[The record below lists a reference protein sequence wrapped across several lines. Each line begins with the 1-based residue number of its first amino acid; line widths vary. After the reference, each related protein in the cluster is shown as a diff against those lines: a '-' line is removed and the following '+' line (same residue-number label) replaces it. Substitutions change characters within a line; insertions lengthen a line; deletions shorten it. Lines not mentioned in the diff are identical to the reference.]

1 MMTTETMQTA
11 EFNDAELVAASLDG
25 NREAFR
31 RIVERYQTLISSL
44 AYCATGNV
52 SQSEDLAQETF
63 VTAWKKLADLREP
76 AKLRPWLCG
85 ITRFLISKEFQRQ
98 GREPVHAAESL
109 EADEWVSPE
118 PLPPDQVISDE
129 EKAILWRSLE
139 RIPEIYREPLVLFY
153 REHQSIEA
161 VAQDL
166 ELSEDAVKQRLS
178 RGRKLLQE
186 QFLAFVAGALKQ
198 TAPDKTFTLGVIAAL
213 PLLATTAKAA
223 TATAAATKG
232 GSAAKAATGAGM
244 LGTFLTG
251 GAMFL
256 FSLYGVFGFFGRW
269 LGRKM
274 GRSSQQS
281 ALGRKRIIQFWRT
294 LAIGFVL
301 LVIPALFFPR
311 FTLPALLVPHSLFH
325 SQAWVF
331 RAQTWSL
338 TAFYGLVAVAWII
351 WMGQRWRDSR
361 RQEDKTL
368 KTNHPTARLYNT
380 WVILGMLGPAWILG
394 AVACDTFFSDHTWSC
409 KSISEP
415 DAQKIISER
424 PDARFTLLQYKLGA
438 ELEIRLP
445 EDRRI
450 AKSTPW
456 NDSLHSAL
464 VQKGIA
470 YQTLI
475 EDQDFHNG
483 GVQGW
488 LVMLSTLIVVAGTV
502 LLLRRPGTQKF
513 YQQEIATPRAE
524 RREKKILAVCAA
536 LAMIAIALVFVR
548 ITPWSLQTLSGTEV
562 QRIITDYKDA
572 QFDVVQRDNGAREL
586 WITLPNR
593 IGLVATP
600 DFIASADESTLAL
613 LAEKG
618 IAHKTLVQGRD
629 FGYAGPKRWI
639 SLLCIFI
646 LTAGAARFLWWVS
659 PKTIAV
665 CLALPMIATGI
676 LLGLVTPWHTQS
688 LSAVSAQKMIT
699 EHQTARFEIIEY
711 SNGSKELWIT
721 PPGSKHYPC
730 FVAPADE
737 STLALLAENKIT
749 FQTSIQGLN
758 FGYGVPWRKTALLY
772 IFILTAGAVFIL
784 RRLIRKDRTLSA
796 PAESHA

>member
-1 MMTTETMQTA
+1 MMTTEAMQTV
-11 EFNDAELVAASLDG
+11 EFNDAELVAESLGG

-63 VTAWKKLADLREP
+63 VSAWKQLADLREP
-76 AKLRPWLCG
+76 ARLRPWLCS
-85 ITRFLISKEFQRQ
+85 ITRFLISKDFRRQ

-139 RIPEIYREPLVLFY
+139 RIPEIYREPLVLYY
-153 REHQSIEA
+153 REHQSVEA

-198 TAPDKTFTLGVIAAL
+198 TSPGTTFTLGVMAAL

-232 GSAAKAATGAGM
+232 GSAAKVATGAGM

-251 GAMFL
+251 GAMIL
-256 FSLYGVFGFFGRW
+256 FSLFGVFGFFGRW

-294 LAIGFVL
+294 LAISFFVFVL
-301 LVIPALFFPR
+301 PALF
-311 FTLPALLVPHSLFH
+311 VPHSMIH
-325 SQAWVF
+325 AHPGIF
-331 RAQTWSL
+331 RVQTWSL
-338 TAFYGLVAVAWII
+338 AAFYWLVAAAWFI
-351 WMGQRWRDSR
+351 WIWQRWRDSR
-361 RQEDKTL
+361 RQENEKLET
-368 KTNHPTARLYNT
+368 KHPTARSYNT
-380 WVILGMLGPAWILG
+380 WVILGIIGPAWIFG
-394 AVACDTFFSDHTWSC
+394 MVAYSIFFSDNTWSC
-409 KSISEP
+409 NYIPEAE
-415 DAQKIISER
+415 AQKIISER
-424 PDARFTLLQYKLGA
+424 QDARFRLLQYKLGA

-445 EDRRI
+445 EDHRI

-488 LVMLSTLIVVAGTV
+488 LVLLSTFIVVAGTV

-513 YQQEIATPRAE
+513 YQQEIAAPRAE
-524 RREKKILAVCAA
+524 RREKKIIAVCVA
-536 LAMIAIALVFVR
+536 LAMIAVSFLFVSLALKN
-548 ITPWSLQTLSGTEV
+548 IGQTISVAEAR
-562 QRIITDYKDA
+562 RIILENKNA
-572 QFDVVQRDNGAREL
+572 QIVVIQYN
-586 WITLPNR
+586 
-593 IGLVATP
+593 
-600 DFIASADESTLAL
+600 
-613 LAEKG
+613 
-618 IAHKTLVQGRD
+618 
-629 FGYAGPKRWI
+629 
-639 SLLCIFI
+639 
-646 LTAGAARFLWWVS
+646 
-659 PKTIAV
+659 
-665 CLALPMIATGI
+665 
-676 LLGLVTPWHTQS
+676 
-688 LSAVSAQKMIT
+688 
-699 EHQTARFEIIEY
+699 
-711 SNGSKELWIT
+711 NGSKELNISLPRRGLYYSVDIT
-721 PPGSKHYPC
+721 S
-730 FVAPADE
+730 ANE
-737 STLALLAENKIT
+737 STLALLAENKIPYKT
-749 FQTSIQGLN
+749 LVQERD
-758 FGYGVPWRKTALLY
+758 FGYRQPDRWLSLSCS
-772 IFILTAGAVFIL
+772 FILTAGAAL
-784 RRLIRKDRTLSA
+784 LLKRAWKKERRVPA
-796 PAESHA
+796 PAESRV

>member
-1 MMTTETMQTA
+1 MMTTEAMQTV
-11 EFNDAELVAASLDG
+11 EFNDAELVAGSLAG

-31 RIVERYQTLISSL
+31 QIVERYQTLISSL

-76 AKLRPWLCG
+76 AKLRPWLCS
-85 ITRFLISKEFQRQ
+85 ITRFLISKEFRHQ
-98 GREPVHAAESL
+98 GREPVYAAESL

-118 PLPPDQVISDE
+118 PLPADQVISDE

-161 VAQDL
+161 VARDL

-251 GAMFL
+251 GAMIL

-368 KTNHPTARLYNT
+368 KTNHPTARSYNT

-409 KSISEP
+409 KYIPETE
-415 DAQKIISER
+415 AQKIISER
-424 PDARFTLLQYKLGA
+424 ADARFRLLQYKLGA

-450 AKSTPW
+450 GKSTPW

-475 EDQDFHNG
+475 EDRDFHNG

-488 LVMLSTLIVVAGTV
+488 LVMLSTFIVVAGTV

-513 YQQEIATPRAE
+513 YQQETATPRAE
-524 RREKKILAVCAA
+524 RREKKIFAVFAA
-536 LAMIAIALVFVR
+536 LAMIAASLLFVSLALKN
-548 ITPWSLQTLSGTEV
+548 TGQTISAAEAR
-562 QRIITDYKDA
+562 RIIAENKNA
-572 QFDVVQRDNGAREL
+572 QVVVIQYNNGSKEL
-586 WITLPNR
+586 DISLPRRGSYYSADIT
-593 IGLVATP
+593 
-600 DFIASADESTLAL
+600 SADEST
-613 LAEKG
+613 
-618 IAHKTLVQGRD
+618 I
-629 FGYAGPKRWI
+629 
-639 SLLCIFI
+639 
-646 LTAGAARFLWWVS
+646 
-659 PKTIAV
+659 
-665 CLALPMIATGI
+665 
-676 LLGLVTPWHTQS
+676 
-688 LSAVSAQKMIT
+688 
-699 EHQTARFEIIEY
+699 
-711 SNGSKELWIT
+711 
-721 PPGSKHYPC
+721 
-730 FVAPADE
+730 
-737 STLALLAENKIT
+737 ALLAENKIPHKT
-749 FQTSIQGLN
+749 LVQERD
-758 FGYGVPWRKTALLY
+758 FGYRQPDRWLSLLCS
-772 IFILTAGAVFIL
+772 FILIAGAVL
-784 RRLIRKDRTLSA
+784 LLKRAWKKERRVPVS
-796 PAESHA
+796 AESRV